1 MLALLAESSIAR
13 NVRPELIQ
21 LGVSVDDVLAILD
34 GLRAGTLERHDDP
47 QIMRS
52 LCMFLCGWFV
62 QGQPSDE
69 QWLRLVDLIEQ
80 APLDDVERSFFIDP
94 LADEGAHTANGA
106 AALSQRLLRIAQ
118 NTQRAEFLRTSAILR
133 ANWVIER
140 CAVNALLRSGGGR
153 LPPQTQQGRAAQA
166 PATQG
171 AVTPQDVLVQAVRS
185 GALRIDP
192 DTRQS
197 LATLAK
203 QKRHLDEALD
213 SWPDLAQGG
222 GLARAVGQ
230 LRADRPSVLD
240 RIADCLPKQ

>member
-1 MLALLAESSIAR
+1 LLAESSIAR

-34 GLRAGTLERHDDP
+34 GLRAGTLERDDDP
-47 QIMRS
+47 LIMRG
-52 LCMFLCGWFV
+52 LCMFLCERFV
-62 QGQPSDE
+62 QGRPSDE
-69 QWLRLVDLIEQ
+69 QWLRLVDLIER
-80 APLDDVERSFFIDP
+80 APLDDAERASFIDP
-94 LADEGAHTANGA
+94 IAEGAHTAPGA
-106 AALSQRLLRIAQ
+106 VALSQRLLRIAQ
-118 NTQRAEFLRTSAILR
+118 DTQRAKFLRTKAILR

-171 AVTPQDVLVQAVRS
+171 AVTTQDVLVQAVRS